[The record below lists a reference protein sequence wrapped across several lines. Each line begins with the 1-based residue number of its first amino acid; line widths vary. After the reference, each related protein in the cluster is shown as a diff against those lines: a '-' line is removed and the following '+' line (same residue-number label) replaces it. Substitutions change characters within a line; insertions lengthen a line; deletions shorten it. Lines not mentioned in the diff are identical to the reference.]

1 MIRISYKNKIRRILA
16 LVLLVIYS
24 VILLV
29 MYTHV
34 HHSNDTDKCASN
46 SCVNNLHHSEYLSSH
61 KAINHEC
68 FICKLL
74 NLPYLFPKIINFT
87 IFITVIGFVSNKND
101 QRGSVFCYVIKLSRA
116 PPLCYF
122 KLSLFST

>member
-1 MIRISYKNKIRRILA
+1 MISISYKNKIRRILA
-16 LVLLVIYS
+16 RVLLVIYS
-24 VILLV
+24 IILLV

-34 HHSNDTDKCASN
+34 HYSSDAGKCVSES
-46 SCVNNLHHSEYLSSH
+46 SCVNHLYHSEYLSSH

-74 NLPYLFPKIINFT
+74 NLPYLFPKIINFI

-101 QRGSVFCYVIKLSRA
+101 LRGSIYCNVIKSSRG

-122 KLSLFST
+122 KHSL

>member
-1 MIRISYKNKIRRILA
+1 MVRVSYKNKIRRILA
-16 LVLLVIYS
+16 RVLLVIYS
-24 VILLV
+24 IILLV

-34 HHSNDTDKCASN
+34 HYSNDVGKCVSES
-46 SCVNNLHHSEYLSSH
+46 SCVNRLYHSEYFSSH

-74 NLPYLFPKIINFT
+74 NLPYLFPKIINFI

-101 QRGSVFCYVIKLSRA
+101 QRGSIYCNVIKSSRG

-122 KLSLFST
+122 KHSL

>member
-16 LVLLVIYS
+16 RVLLVIYS
-24 VILLV
+24 IILLV

-34 HHSNDTDKCASN
+34 HYSNDAGKCVSES
-46 SCVNNLHHSEYLSSH
+46 SCVNHLYHSEYLSSH

-68 FICKLL
+68 FICKLY
-74 NLPYLFPKIINFT
+74 NLPYLFPKIINFI
-87 IFITVIGFVSNKND
+87 IFITVIGLVFNKND
-101 QRGSVFCYVIKLSRA
+101 QRGSIFCYVIKSSRG

-122 KLSLFST
+122 KDLL

>member
-1 MIRISYKNKIRRILA
+1 MVRVSYKNKIRRILA
-16 LVLLVIYS
+16 RVLLVIYS
-24 VILLV
+24 IILLV

-34 HHSNDTDKCASN
+34 HYSNDVGKCVSES
-46 SCVNNLHHSEYLSSH
+46 SCVNRLYHSEYFSSH

-74 NLPYLFPKIINFT
+74 NLPYLFPKIINFI

-101 QRGSVFCYVIKLSRA
+101 LKGSIYCNVIKSSRG

-122 KLSLFST
+122 KHSL

>member
-1 MIRISYKNKIRRILA
+1 MVRVSYKNKIRRILA
-16 LVLLVIYS
+16 RVLLVIYS
-24 VILLV
+24 IILLV

-34 HHSNDTDKCASN
+34 HYSNDVGKCVSES
-46 SCVNNLHHSEYLSSH
+46 SCVNRLYHSEYFSSH

-74 NLPYLFPKIINFT
+74 NLPYLFPKIINFI

-101 QRGSVFCYVIKLSRA
+101 QRGSIYCNVIKSSRG
-116 PPLCYF
+116 PPLRYF
-122 KLSLFST
+122 KHSL